1 MVKDHPFYD
10 GNKRCAAALFVYF
23 LERNGL
29 LSPARQPVEP
39 NALAAIALMVA
50 LSAPTEKDT
59 MVALVQTLLE
69 VE

>member
-1 MVKDHPFYD
+1 M
-10 GNKRCAAALFVYF
+10 
-23 LERNGL
+23 
-29 LSPARQPVEP
+29 LS
-39 NALAAIALMVA
+39 LIHISIALMVA